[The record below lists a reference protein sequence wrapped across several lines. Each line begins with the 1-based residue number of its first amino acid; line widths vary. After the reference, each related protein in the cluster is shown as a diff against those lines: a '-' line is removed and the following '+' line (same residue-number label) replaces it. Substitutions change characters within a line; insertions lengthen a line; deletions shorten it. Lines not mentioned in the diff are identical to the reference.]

1 MTLGDHEAALV
12 PLSAHSR
19 PGAVPHAPAPSLVE
33 PGFADLERGIDWRRV
48 WGAVQHFKWLILS
61 VTALGT
67 AAGVVAARFA
77 KPEYLAQATIWI
89 DQADRDQNRRD
100 ADRGPIRSGNLLEP
114 EAWVDLLQSYVVL
127 DQVVRDQRLFLRV
140 PLPADTAALATFGI
154 AERYRPGTYR
164 LTVDSAG
171 QRYTLA
177 SAEGVTLE
185 RGLVG
190 DSVGAR
196 LGFQW
201 APSREALPAGRR
213 VRFAVATVRDGARGL
228 ERSLE
233 VRTDPQGNF
242 LHLGLRGA
250 NSARVTD
257 VVNAVAQRYVQ
268 VAADLKRE
276 KLTELTKILDQ
287 QLESALRNLRDAE
300 AAVEKF
306 GVRAITLPSSRAA
319 PGAPGVPDWDVG
331 RDPTVASF
339 FDLQLEREQVRRDRA
354 SLAQAIA
361 QAGDSGLSA
370 TELEAI
376 GPVLH
381 SADLQQALKEL
392 VSKQAE
398 LRTLQYRY
406 ADAYPPVQRLRAE
419 IASLERQTI
428 PALAQ
433 PLLTGL
439 AAREAQL
446 DRRLEAGSRI
456 LRAVPQRAIEEAG
469 LRRSVKL
476 AENVYT
482 TLQQRYEEARL
493 AEASTIPDVRI
504 LDSAV
509 VPQRPVKNTAPRIML
524 AALLG
529 SLGLA
534 VVGAVLLDR
543 ADPRV
548 RYPDQVS
555 REMGLP
561 ILGVLPHF
569 KGRDNGNGADRTP
582 RDVAQLVEALRGVC
596 LNLVYAYGA
605 AGPMVVTITSPGPGD
620 GKSFLAANL
629 AHTFA
634 EGGHRTLLVDA
645 DVRRGVLHR
654 RLAARRRPGLTDC
667 LRGEV
672 PFEAIVQA
680 TAYPSLT
687 LMGCGTRVRNAPELL
702 SSQAMAQLIQRARP
716 GYDVILVDSPP
727 LAGGVDPFILGT
739 LTGSLLMVLR
749 TGHSV
754 RQVVTAKLE
763 MLERL
768 PVRLLGAVLNDVP
781 PGANYSY
788 YSYYLPGYEAADEQV
803 GGRALVIH

>member
-1 MTLGDHEAALV
+1 MTIGDHEAALV
-12 PLSAHSR
+12 PRVAHLG
-19 PGAVPHAPAPSLVE
+19 PGAVAQPAPSLVE

-48 WGAVQHFKWLILS
+48 VGAVRHFKWLILS
-61 VTALGT
+61 VTSLGV
-67 AAGVVAARFA
+67 AGGVVASRFA

-100 ADRGPIRSGNLLEP
+100 VDRGPIRQGHLLEP

-127 DQVVRDQRLFLRV
+127 DQVVRDQRLFLTV
-140 PLPADTAALATFGI
+140 PLPADTAVVAGLAV
-154 AERYRPGTYR
+154 AERYRPGRYR

-171 QRYTLA
+171 RGYTLA
-177 SAEGVTLE
+177 NADGLTLE
-185 RGLVG
+185 RGVVG
-190 DSVGAR
+190 DSIGAR
-196 LGFQW
+196 LGLLW
-201 APSREALPAGRR
+201 APPREVLPPGRR
-213 VRFAVATVRDGARGL
+213 VRFAVATVRDGARRL
-228 ERSLE
+228 EEALD

-242 LHLGLRGA
+242 LHLGLRGP
-250 NSARVTD
+250 SPARVTD

-287 QLESALRNLRDAE
+287 QLESARQNLRDAE
-300 AAVEKF
+300 GALEAF
-306 GVRAITLPSSRAA
+306 GVRAITLPSSRSA
-319 PGAPGVPDWDVG
+319 PGAQAEWDTS
-331 RDPTVASF
+331 RDPAVASF
-339 FDLQLEREQVRRDRA
+339 FDLQLQREQVRRDREA
-354 SLAQAIA
+354 LAQVIA
-361 QAGDSGLSA
+361 QGRDSGLSA
-370 TELEAI
+370 TALQAI
-376 GPVLH
+376 EPVQQ
-381 SADLQQALKEL
+381 SPDLTKTLNEL
-392 VSKQAE
+392 VTKQAE
-398 LRTLQYRY
+398 LRALRYRY
-406 ADAYPPVQRLRAE
+406 ADAYPPVQRLTEE

-433 PLLTGL
+433 PLLAGL

-446 DRRLEAGSRI
+446 DRRIETGSRN
-456 LRAVPQRAIEEAG
+456 LRRVPPRALEEAR

-509 VPQRPVKNTAPRIML
+509 VPQRPVKNRVPGIML
-524 AALLG
+524 VALLG

-534 VVGAVLLDR
+534 IAGAVLLDR

-569 KGRDNGNGADRTP
+569 KGRPGNGDQAGRTP

-645 DVRRGVLHR
+645 DIRRGVLHR
-654 RLAARRRPGLTDC
+654 RLTAARRPGLTDC
-667 LRGEV
+667 LRGET
-672 PFEAIVQA
+672 PFETIVQE
-680 TAYPSLT
+680 TAFPSLT
-687 LMGCGTRVRNAPELL
+687 LIGCGTRVRNAPELL
-702 SSQAMAQLIQRARP
+702 SSQAMAQLINRVRP
-716 GYDVILVDSPP
+716 AYNVILIDSPP

-749 TGHSV
+749 TGHSD
-754 RQVVTAKLE
+754 RQVASAKLE

-781 PGANYSY
+781 PGASYNY
-788 YSYYLPGYEAADEQV
+788 YSYYLPGYEATDEPT
-803 GGRALVIH
+803 GARSLVIR